1 METADTS
8 GNSDEIDNK
17 NHEGRMRR
25 SEEEDYP
32 SGALKLPEAKRS
44 KVSIGGV
51 VDMPALF
58 TVDTC
63 GETGALGFS
72 IEGPSQAK
80 INCKDNGDGS
90 AEVDYVPNVAGE
102 YAEHILCDAEDIPGS
117 PFMAQIL
124 PKCYGPGLEEV
135 VQPNEETHFTID
147 AREAGLAPLD
157 VLFMDDYGEVKPLW
171 KDENGIHDPKQ
182 GGILAVKL
190 IKAKELI
197 KGDLVGKS
205 DPYAVIRHGSQKYTT
220 KVVKNSHEPEWN
232 YEAQVTI
239 PDQGDLAVT
248 IELFDKD
255 RLGKDKSLGVLSF
268 DTSRIVSEK
277 VIEQGWYSLSGVTSG
292 QVWKY

>member
-1 METADTS
+1 
-8 GNSDEIDNK
+8 
-17 NHEGRMRR
+17 
-25 SEEEDYP
+25 
-32 SGALKLPEAKRS
+32 
-44 KVSIGGV
+44 
-51 VDMPALF
+51 MPALF

-63 GETGALGFS
+63 GETGSLGFS

-90 AEVDYVPNVAGE
+90 AEVDYVPTVAGE
-102 YAEHILCDAEDIPGS
+102 YAVHILCDAEDIPGS

-124 PKCYGPGLEEV
+124 PKTDYDPGKVKCYGPGLEEV

-190 IKAKELI
+190 IRAKELI

-277 VIEQGWYSLSGVTSG
+277 VIEQGWYSLTGVASG
-292 QVWKY
+292 QVNILSSYWSKEKLDSH

>member
-1 METADTS
+1 MDL
-8 GNSDEIDNK
+8 G
-17 NHEGRMRR
+17 HEG
-25 SEEEDYP
+25 SADDIL
-32 SGALKLPEAKRS
+32 GA
-44 KVSIGGV
+44 
-51 VDMPALF
+51 
-58 TVDTC
+58 
-63 GETGALGFS
+63 
-72 IEGPSQAK
+72 
-80 INCKDNGDGS
+80 
-90 AEVDYVPNVAGE
+90 
-102 YAEHILCDAEDIPGS
+102 AEDIPSS
-117 PFMAQIL
+117 PFMARIL
-124 PKCYGPGLEEV
+124 PKTDYNPGKVRCYGPGLEEV

-147 AREAGLAPLD
+147 AREAGQAPLD

-190 IKAKELI
+190 IRAKELI

-255 RLGKDKSLGVLSF
+255 RLSKDKSLGVLSF
-268 DTSRIVSEK
+268 DMSRIVSEK
-277 VIEQGWYSLSGVTSG
+277 VIEQGWYSLTGVASGKVNTSSFTTST
-292 QVWKY
+292 